1 MVYRDNIY
9 EKIVKNSFEPSI
21 SMGQYFL
28 CNISKI
34 NRMINAA
41 DIQAN
46 DKVT

>member
-1 MVYRDNIY
+1 MTHSDNIHD
-9 EKIVKNSFEPSI
+9 KIIENAFTPSI